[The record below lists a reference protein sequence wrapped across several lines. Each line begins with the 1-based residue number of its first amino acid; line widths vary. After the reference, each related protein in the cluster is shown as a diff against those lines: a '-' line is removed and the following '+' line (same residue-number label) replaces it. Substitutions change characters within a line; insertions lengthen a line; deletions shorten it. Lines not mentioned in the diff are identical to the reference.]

1 MKNASQPHH
10 PSCPGFRSIL
20 ELGAGDL
27 SFALSFARAQSG
39 FERSAD
45 LTVTTLEHWQV
56 VQTRGP
62 VKTRVA
68 RQGLIAALPV
78 GGTFSLLA
86 MSFAYI
92 NGDPLVELD
101 IQ

>member
-1 MKNASQPHH
+1 M
-10 PSCPGFRSIL
+10 
-20 ELGAGDL
+20 
-27 SFALSFARAQSG
+27 
-39 FERSAD
+39 
-45 LTVTTLEHWQV
+45 TTLEHWQV